1 MMRYNCLP
9 DTVKGV
15 HPVLFKLD
23 SSYKPQGDQPQA
35 IAKLTEG
42 LIRGD
47 RFQTILGVTGS
58 GKTFTM
64 ANVIANLQ
72 RPAIVISPN
81 KTLVAQL
88 FREFKTFFPE
98 NRVELFI
105 SYYDYYMP
113 ESYIPAKDMYIE
125 KEAQINDTLERMR
138 VSTLKSVLTRNDTVV
153 LASVSAIYASGD
165 PRDFATMNISLEKGA
180 RFNRNELALKLAN
193 IQYNRSEDI
202 SAGGVFH
209 IKGEIFEVFPPY
221 EDFGIRIYFFDD
233 EIERIATF
241 ETLNRKIIDD
251 LDMVTIYPAKEF
263 VTTQDKILGAMKD
276 IERELEQRFF
286 QLEREGKYL
295 EAQRLRQRTIY
306 DMEMLSSVGYCS
318 GIENYARFFDGRKP
332 GEKPFTLLDYFDRE
346 KFITFIDES
355 HIGVPQ
361 LRAMHRGDHSRKRNL
376 VDYGFRLPSAFDN
389 RPLQFEE
396 FIETVGQIIFVSAT
410 PNEYELERSTQVV
423 DQVIRPTGLIDPEV
437 IVKPTESQVDDFID
451 RMRAVKNRKERALV
465 TVLTKK
471 AAEMLSDYL
480 NEVGIKSEY
489 LHSEL
494 DAIERVEVLR
504 KLREGTIDVV
514 VGVNLLREGL
524 DLPEVSLVAIM
535 DADKEGF
542 LRSQTTLVQTI
553 GRAARNINGLVVLYA
568 DTMTG
573 SMQRAIDETNR
584 RRLKQ
589 MIYNKEHGITPES
602 IIKPLYKNIFEE
614 FAGETLDKEE
624 KARATYI
631 EGVFALKESLAAE
644 DYMALLDEE
653 MIRAAGELRF
663 EDAAVIR
670 DEIYRLKKRSTV

>member
-1 MMRYNCLP
+1 MRYNCLP

-15 HPVLFKLD
+15 YPVLFKLD

-42 LIRGD
+42 LMRGD

-202 SAGGVFH
+202 SAGGIFH

-361 LRAMHRGDHSRKRNL
+361 LRAMHRGDHSRKQNL

-437 IVKPTESQVDDFID
+437 IVKPTDSQVDDFID
-451 RMRAVKNRKERALV
+451 RMRAVKKRKERALV

>member
-1 MMRYNCLP
+1 
-9 DTVKGV
+9 
-15 HPVLFKLD
+15 VLFELD

-35 IAKLTEG
+35 IEKLIEG
-42 LIRGD
+42 LQSGD
-47 RFQTILGVTGS
+47 RFQTLLGVTGS

-64 ANVIANLQ
+64 ANLISSLQ

-88 FREFKTFFPE
+88 YREFKTFFPK
-98 NRVELFI
+98 NKVELFI

-113 ESYIPAKDMYIE
+113 ESYIPSKDLFIE
-125 KEAQINDTLERMR
+125 KEAEINETLERMR
-138 VSTLKSVLTRNDTVV
+138 ISTLKSVLTRNDTVV

-165 PRDFATMNISLEKGA
+165 PRDFATMNIHIERGNT
-180 RFNRNELALKLAN
+180 FNRKELALRLAN
-193 IQYNRSEDI
+193 IQYNRSEDV

-209 IKGEIFEVFPPY
+209 VKGEIFEIFPPY
-221 EDFGIRIYFFDD
+221 EDFGIRLYFFDD
-233 EIERIATF
+233 EIERIVTF
-241 ETLNRKIIDD
+241 DPINRKTKEE

-263 VTTQDKILGAMKD
+263 VTTQEKISGAMRN
-276 IERELEQRFF
+276 IESELEERIK

-295 EAQRLRQRTIY
+295 EAQRLKQRTTY

-318 GIENYARFFDGRKP
+318 GIENYSRFFDGRMP
-332 GEKPFTLLDYFDRE
+332 GERPYTLLDYFDRE

-361 LRAMHRGDHSRKRNL
+361 LGAMYRGDYSRKKNL
-376 VDYGFRLPSAFDN
+376 VDYGFRLPAAFDN
-389 RPLQFEE
+389 RPLRFEE
-396 FIETVGQIIFVSAT
+396 FLSTVGQIIFVSAT
-410 PNEYELERSTQVV
+410 PGNFEVEHSTRVV

-437 IVKPTESQVDDFID
+437 IVHPTESQVDDFIE
-451 RMRAVKNRKERALV
+451 RMRRVKKRNERALV

-480 NEVGIKSEY
+480 NEVGIKAEY

-504 KLREGTIDVV
+504 KLRDGTVEVV

-542 LRSQTTLVQTI
+542 LRSETTLVQTI
-553 GRAARNINGLVVLYA
+553 GRAARNINGQVILYG
-568 DTMTG
+568 DTVTG
-573 SMQRAIDETNR
+573 SMKRAIDETNR

-589 MIYNKEHGITPES
+589 LIYNKEHNITPET
-602 IIKPLYKNIFEE
+602 IVKPLYRNIFEE
-614 FAGETLDKEE
+614 FAGEDLNKEREE
-624 KARATYI
+624 KARATYL
-631 EGVFALKESLAAE
+631 EGVLALKESL
-644 DYMALLDEE
+644 DYDDYVALLNEE

-663 EDAAVIR
+663 EDAAILR
-670 DEIYRLKKRSTV
+670 DEMYSLKKKRQNI

>member
-1 MMRYNCLP
+1 L
-9 DTVKGV
+9 K
-15 HPVLFKLD
+15 FELD
-23 SSYKPQGDQPQA
+23 STYKPQGDQPQA
-35 IAKLTEG
+35 IEKLTEG
-42 LIRGD
+42 LSRGD
-47 RFQTILGVTGS
+47 RFQTLLGVTGS

-64 ANVIANLQ
+64 ANVISNLQ

-88 FREFKTFFPE
+88 YREFKTFFPAS
-98 NRVELFI
+98 RVELFI

-113 ESYIPAKDMYIE
+113 ESYIPSKDMYIE
-125 KEAQINDTLERMR
+125 KEAEINETLERMR

-165 PRDFATMNISLEKGA
+165 PRDFATMNIHLQKGS
-180 RFNRNELALKLAN
+180 RFNRNELAIRLAN
-193 IQYNRSEDI
+193 IQYNRSEDL

-209 IKGEIFEVFPPY
+209 MKGEIFEIFPPY
-221 EDFGIRIYFFDD
+221 EDFGIRICFFDD
-233 EIERIATF
+233 EIERIVTF
-241 ETLNRKIIDD
+241 EPLNRKVMDE

-263 VTTQDKILGAMKD
+263 VTTQDKILGAMKS
-276 IERELEQRFF
+276 IEEELEERVKE
-286 QLEREGKYL
+286 LEREGKYL
-295 EAQRLRQRTIY
+295 EAQRLRQRTTY

-318 GIENYARFFDGRKP
+318 GIENYARFFDGRRR
-332 GEKPFTLLDYFDRE
+332 GEKPYTLLDYFDRE

-361 LRAMHRGDHSRKRNL
+361 IRAMYRGDFSRKKNL
-376 VDYGFRLPSAFDN
+376 VDYGFRLPAAFDN
-389 RPLQFEE
+389 RPLKFEE
-396 FIETVGQIIFVSAT
+396 FLETVGQIVFVSAT
-410 PNEYELERSTQVV
+410 PSEYELGLSRQVV
-423 DQVIRPTGLIDPEV
+423 DQVIRPTGLVDPEV
-437 IVKPTESQVDDFID
+437 IVQPTDSQVDDFIF
-451 RMRAVKNRKERALV
+451 RMKPVRKRNERALV

-542 LRSQTTLVQTI
+542 LRSEITLVQTI
-553 GRAARNINGLVVLYA
+553 GRAARNINGQVVLYA

-573 SMQRAIDETNR
+573 SMQRAINETNR

-589 MIYNKEHGITPES
+589 LIYNKEHGIIPES
-602 IIKPLYKNIFEE
+602 IVKPLYRNIFEE
-614 FAGETLDKEE
+614 FAGENLDKDRED
-624 KARATYI
+624 KARTTYI
-631 EGVFALKESLAAE
+631 EGVFALKENLDTE
-644 DYMALLDEE
+644 DYMALLNEE

-670 DEIYRLKKRSTV
+670 DEMYRLKKK

>member
-1 MMRYNCLP
+1 M
-9 DTVKGV
+9 KGV
-15 HPVLFKLD
+15 DLVLFELD

-35 IAKLTEG
+35 IEKLIEG
-42 LIRGD
+42 LQSGD
-47 RFQTILGVTGS
+47 RFQTLLGVTGS

-64 ANVIANLQ
+64 ANLISSLQ

-88 FREFKTFFPE
+88 YREFKTFFPK
-98 NRVELFI
+98 NKVELFI

-113 ESYIPAKDMYIE
+113 ESYIPSKDLFIE
-125 KEAQINDTLERMR
+125 KEAEINETLERMR
-138 VSTLKSVLTRNDTVV
+138 ISTLKSVLTRNDTVV

-165 PRDFATMNISLEKGA
+165 PRDFATMNIYIERGKTL
-180 RFNRNELALKLAN
+180 NRKELALRLAN

-202 SAGGVFH
+202 SAGGIFH
-209 IKGEIFEVFPPY
+209 VKGEIFEIFPPY
-221 EDFGIRIYFFDD
+221 EDFGIRLYFFDD
-233 EIERIATF
+233 EIERIVTF
-241 ETLNRKIIDD
+241 DPINRKTIEE
-251 LDMVTIYPAKEF
+251 LDMVTVYPAKEF
-263 VTTQDKILGAMKD
+263 VTTQEKISGAMRN
-276 IERELEQRFF
+276 IESELEERIK

-295 EAQRLRQRTIY
+295 EAQRLKQRTTY

-318 GIENYARFFDGRKP
+318 GIENYSRFFDGRMP
-332 GEKPFTLLDYFDRE
+332 GERPYTLLDYFDRE

-361 LRAMHRGDHSRKRNL
+361 LGAMYRGDYSRKKNL
-376 VDYGFRLPSAFDN
+376 VDYGFRLPAAFDN
-389 RPLQFEE
+389 RPLRFEE
-396 FIETVGQIIFVSAT
+396 FLGTVGQIIFVSAT
-410 PNEYELERSTQVV
+410 PGNFEVEHSSRVI

-437 IVKPTESQVDDFID
+437 IVHPTESQVDDFIE
-451 RMRAVKNRKERALV
+451 RMRKVKKRNERALV

-480 NEVGIKSEY
+480 NEVGIRAEY

-504 KLREGTIDVV
+504 KLRDGTVEVV

-542 LRSQTTLVQTI
+542 LRSETTLVQTI
-553 GRAARNINGLVVLYA
+553 GRAARNINGQVILYG
-568 DTMTG
+568 DTVTG
-573 SMQRAIDETNR
+573 SMKRAIDETNR

-589 MIYNKEHGITPES
+589 LIYNKEHNITPET
-602 IIKPLYKNIFEE
+602 IVKPLYRNIFEE
-614 FAGETLDKEE
+614 FAGEDLNKEREE
-624 KARATYI
+624 KARATYL
-631 EGVFALKESLAAE
+631 EGVLALKESL
-644 DYMALLDEE
+644 DYDDYVALLNEE

-663 EDAAVIR
+663 EDAAILR
-670 DEIYRLKKRSTV
+670 DEMYSLKKKRQNI